1 MKTDRN
7 RCAAPAE
14 RNRFIARSRRR
25 VGWWE
30 LSARCAGPRASV
42 APPRAS
48 PPGGPC
54 RRSGAC
60 RPPTH
65 APPKPTWTP
74 SALRGDV
81 FNAILYINRTGIPWE
96 YLPHDFPNHG
106 TVYAYY
112 AAWRDEGVFAQLNY
126 DLTGLARV
134 KEGRTSEPTASVID
148 TQSVKTSNNVPLT
161 SQGTDA
167 AKKIVGRKRG
177 ILTDTIGLI
186 LAVTVTAAGLSENAL
201 GIRLLDKAKETYP
214 TISKSWV
221 DTGFKNAVVEH
232 GAKLGI
238 DVEVVNRNPQIRGF
252 HVVKRRW
259 VVERSIGWIMMHRR
273 LARDYETL
281 TASSEAMIHIASVD
295 NLAKRITDETTP
307 TWRGTY

>member
-1 MKTDRN
+1 LIEPTLTAWRKARLDR
-7 RCAAPAE
+7 
-14 RNRFIARSRRR
+14 
-25 VGWWE
+25 
-30 LSARCAGPRASV
+30 
-42 APPRAS
+42 
-48 PPGGPC
+48 
-54 RRSGAC
+54 
-60 RPPTH
+60 RPTGQ
-65 APPKPTWTP
+65 PPKVE
-74 SALRGDV
+74 LRDV
-81 FNAILYINRTGIPWE
+81 FNAILYVNRTGIPWK
-96 YLPHDFPNHG
+96 YLPHDFPGHG
-106 TVYAYY
+106 TVYFYY
-112 AAWRDEGVFAQLNY
+112 AAWRDEGIFAQLNY

-134 KEGRTSEPTASVID
+134 KEGRKPEPTASIID
-148 TQSVKTSNNVPLT
+148 TQSVKTSTNVPVT

-201 GIRLLDKAKETYP
+201 GIRLLDQAKETYP

-221 DTGFKNAVVEH
+221 DAGFKNAVVEH
-232 GAKLGI
+232 GAQLGI
-238 DVEVVNRNPQIRGF
+238 DVEVVNRNPGVRGF

-281 TASSEAMIHIASVD
+281 TASSEAMIHIASID
-295 NLAKRITDETTP
+295 NLTKRITDETTP